1 MLETSLYSPVKSFLE
16 GLGFVVKG
24 EIGGCDLLALSD
36 DSPPIVVICE
46 LKLKFNLELVLQG
59 VDRMAAS
66 DEVWLAACMSTR
78 GKGRESDARFRNLC
92 RRLGFGLL
100 GIYPN
105 GKVEILLSPTALA
118 PRKDPRRRS
127 RLIDEHR
134 RRQGDPVAGGGS
146 RAPIMTAYRQEALSC
161 AAALENGPRRP
172 RDLKP
177 DRPNAPKILLHN
189 VYGWFLR
196 TDRGIYDLTDAGR
209 EALKRWPQHHLA
221 KEIGT

>member
-1 MLETSLYSPVKSFLE
+1 MLETSLYSPVKGFLQ
-16 GLGFVVKG
+16 GLGFTVKG
-24 EIGGCDLLALSD
+24 EIGGCDLLALTD
-36 DSPPIVVICE
+36 DSPPVVVICE
-46 LKLKFNLELVLQG
+46 LKLKFNLELLLQG
-59 VDRMAAS
+59 VDRMAAC
-66 DEVWLAACMSTR
+66 DEVWLAACMSAR

-100 GIYPN
+100 GICPN

-118 PRKDPRRRS
+118 PRRDPRRRS

-146 RAPIMTAYRQEALSC
+146 RSPIMTAYRQEALSC
-161 AAALENGPRRP
+161 AAALAGGPKRP

-177 DRPNAPKILLHN
+177 RSPNAPKILQRN

-209 EALKRWPQHHLA
+209 EALTRWPQNSW
-221 KEIGT
+221 